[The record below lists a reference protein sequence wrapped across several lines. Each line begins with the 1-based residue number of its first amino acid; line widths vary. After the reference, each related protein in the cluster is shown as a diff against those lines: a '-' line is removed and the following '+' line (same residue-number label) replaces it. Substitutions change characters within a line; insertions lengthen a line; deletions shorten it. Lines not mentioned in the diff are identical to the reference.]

1 MKHYEMIA
9 ELNNPNSEQE
19 QERIQPNK
27 KNFFHEFISRIQ
39 REKFLHNLSIWGYTL
54 GVSLLPFL
62 LVFAFIKGP
71 QKNFDILE
79 LFYDDSLLYLCVTM
93 SAFSIYTYGRQTGFV
108 SVHTILVI
116 AGMGIYCFS
125 IFVDTIPSYT
135 LPLYDI
141 LDRRIFIACF
151 LMFSVFI
158 GFLTLLFSSMK
169 KGEKK

>member
-1 MKHYEMIA
+1 LNHYEAIA
-9 ELNNPNSEQE
+9 DLNNPNSEPGQE
-19 QERIQPNK
+19 KIRPDK
-27 KNFFHEFISRIQ
+27 KNFFQKFKSRIQ
-39 REKFLHNLSIWGYTL
+39 KEKFWGNLGTWGYTL

-79 LFYDDSLLYLCVTM
+79 FFYDNSLLYLCVTM
-93 SAFSIYTYGRQTGFV
+93 SALSIYTYGRQTGFV

-125 IFVDTIPSYT
+125 MLVDSIPSYT
-135 LPLYDI
+135 LPLYAI

-151 LMFSVFI
+151 LILSVFI

-169 KGEKK
+169 RGEKK